1 MKLHAKTRIE
11 DLLARYPYLEEYL
24 PTLCD
29 DYKLL
34 RNKLVRKTVGRFA
47 DIEKVAAIGKFE
59 VSELLAKLAEKIKE
73 ESGEDVLAST
83 ADAPPTADGV
93 TRRDQVKAIIKK
105 LHDGADPHSLK
116 EEFSGVLDE
125 VGANE
130 LAQVEQELIDEGL
143 PVEEV
148 QRMCNLHSL
157 VFEEG
162 LKTQSIPGVPA
173 GHPVQTML
181 KENRELEKRIALV
194 LHDLRAPD
202 MRKTLE
208 DLRTIELHYVRKE
221 NQLFPVLEKHEITGP
236 SKVMWG
242 KHDEIRKLFKN
253 ALADDPPSEDALKA
267 LTVELTEMIT
277 KEEKILIP
285 MALETL
291 TEEDWKRVSEGE
303 RELGYCWISPE
314 DEWTPELQAGDARF
328 NQSIVGE
335 VNLDVGHMSP
345 ELINLMLCHLPVEV
359 AMVNEQ
365 DEVVYYSQTKE
376 RVFPRTPAVIGRKVQ
391 NCHPQSSV
399 DVVDRILE
407 AFKTGEKDA
416 AEFWIQM
423 KGMFLH
429 IQYFAVRDE
438 NKTYRGCLEVT
449 QNATHVRSLEG
460 ERRLLDWTSP
470 A

>member
-1 MKLHAKTRIE
+1 MKVNGKTRIE

-47 DIEKVAAIGKFE
+47 DIEKVAAIGKSE
-59 VSELLAKLAEKIKE
+59 VSDLLAKLAAKIKE
-73 ESGEDVLAST
+73 ESGEDILGSPAGAPT
-83 ADAPPTADGV
+83 PTDAQ
-93 TRRDQVKAIIKK
+93 RRRGQIKTIIQK

-116 EEFSGVLDE
+116 VEFAGVLDE

-157 VFEEG
+157 VFDEG
-162 LKTQSIPGVPA
+162 LKSQSIPGVPA

-194 LHDLRAPD
+194 LQDLHAPD
-202 MRKTLE
+202 VRKHLE
-208 DLRTIELHYVRKE
+208 DLQTIELHYVRKE

-242 KHDEIRKLFKN
+242 KHDEIRRLFKN
-253 ALADDPPSEDALKA
+253 ALAKDPPGEDALKA
-267 LTVELTEMIT
+267 LTLELTEMIT

-285 MALETL
+285 MALEVL
-291 TEEDWKRVSEGE
+291 TDEDWKRVSEGE
-303 RELGYCWISPE
+303 RELGYCWI
-314 DEWTPELQAGDARF
+314 TPEEEWKPEPQAGDARF
-328 NQSIVGE
+328 NQSMVGE

-359 AMVNEQ
+359 SMVNEQ

-399 DVVDRILE
+399 EVVNRILE
-407 AFKTGEKDA
+407 AFKNGEKDS

-423 KGMFLH
+423 KGMFLQ
-429 IQYFAVRDE
+429 IQYFAVRDK
-438 NKTYRGCLEVT
+438 NNAYRGCLEVT
-449 QNATHVRSLEG
+449 QDVTHIRSLEG